1 MKRML
6 MVSVL
11 AMVAAMGSASAGP
24 VTADDLLK
32 AQDNSKEWLTYGRD
46 YRNWRYSPL
55 NEITPETASKLA
67 PVWAMSSGGQFGG
80 LEGTPL
86 FRDGILYLS
95 ADYARTFAVDAKSGN
110 ILWRFE
116 PEYGDGFN
124 AMLAAAPS
132 IAAWRSPATS

>member
-11 AMVAAMGSASAGP
+11 AMVAAAGSASAGP

-55 NEITPETASKLA
+55 DKITPETASKLA
-67 PVWAMSSGGQFGG
+67 PVWAMSTGGQFGG

-86 FRDGILYLS
+86 FRDGIS
-95 ADYARTFAVDAKSGN
+95 TSPPITRAPSPSTPNPATFFGVSNPNMATGST
-110 ILWRFE
+110 
-116 PEYGDGFN
+116 PCC
-124 AMLAAAPS
+124 AAAPS
-132 IAAWRSPATS
+132 TAAWRSPATL